1 MQTTTSIFPT
11 REVMAFFY
19 DSYIYQNPHKDD
31 LLAWK
36 YFKDNIVN
44 KSKGETPEYFRYDE
58 AVIDSGTVVTDKMA
72 DWISSSFARVNI
84 YFRDVTVLEVG
95 QSASYKWTD
104 LLADVGGILGLWV
117 GVSFIT
123 IFEFFNLFIQFVK
136 GMADRVVNASRI
148 ETMK

>member
-1 MQTTTSIFPT
+1 MSY
-11 REVMAFFY
+11 FY
-19 DSYIYQNPHKDD
+19 ENYIYKNPHREE

-36 YFKDNIVN
+36 YFN
-44 KSKGETPEYFRYDE
+44 KSIINQTNGETPEDFRYGTELDGRS
-58 AVIDSGTVVTDKMA
+58 VIPDKMA
-72 DWISSSFARVNI
+72 DWIISSFARVNI

-123 IFEFFNLFIQFVK
+123 IFEFFALFGNLIFSLSARRGKTV
-136 GMADRVVNASRI
+136 RVDQ
-148 ETMK
+148 K